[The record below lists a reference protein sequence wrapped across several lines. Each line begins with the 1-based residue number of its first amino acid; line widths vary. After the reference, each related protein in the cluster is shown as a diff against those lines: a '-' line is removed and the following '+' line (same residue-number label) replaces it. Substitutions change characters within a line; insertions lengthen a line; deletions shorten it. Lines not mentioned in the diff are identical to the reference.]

1 MKKKYL
7 AYSILAIALSSC
19 TEKKK
24 EKDTYVVGKYLYM
37 TDNAILHTTKNCIGI
52 TLAKDNKGHR
62 VFGME
67 FIDTLN
73 FCPDYDYSYC
83 TKCFDD
89 ASYEHVQQILARNAL
104 NFQSKEIESNSINDD
119 TEF

>member
-1 MKKKYL
+1 MKW
-7 AYSILAIALSSC
+7 ILFFSAIICFLSC

-24 EKDTYVVGKYLYM
+24 ENDTYVVGKYLYM

-62 VFGME
+62 VLGME

-89 ASYEHVQQILARNAL
+89 ASYEHVQQILARNTL
-104 NFQSKEIESNSINDD
+104 NFQSEEIESDSINED
-119 TEF
+119 TDF